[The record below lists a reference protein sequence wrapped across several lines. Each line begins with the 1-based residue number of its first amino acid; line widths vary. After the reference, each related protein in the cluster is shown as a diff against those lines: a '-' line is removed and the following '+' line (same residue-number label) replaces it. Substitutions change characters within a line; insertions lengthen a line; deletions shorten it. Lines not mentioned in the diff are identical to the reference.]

1 MFIPTTI
8 KSLDFEKGLKSLDS
22 PKDYFINMASSQDE
36 KVYDDVTNMYI
47 QYLDNDY
54 SFLEDFLVDELLYD
68 YKTERLLKI
77 LQKVQKNKY
86 SVYDLKYIFKLNNKK
101 NPELH
106 FFIKNSRGNF
116 SILLIDLYHLGIF
129 GKKNTNGKSL
139 IIPLEKIYKRKKNNK
154 CKLENIKN
162 IL

>member
-1 MFIPTTI
+1 MQGTINKINIRYNRFKKNPVFIPTTI

-54 SFLEDFLVDELLYD
+54 SFLDDFLIDELLYD

-106 FFIKNSRGNF
+106 FF
-116 SILLIDLYHLGIF
+116 Y
-129 GKKNTNGKSL
+129 KK
-139 IIPLEKIYKRKKNNK
+139 
-154 CKLENIKN
+154 
-162 IL
+162 

>member
-1 MFIPTTI
+1 MFILTTI
-8 KSLDFEKGLKSLDS
+8 KPLDFEKELKSLVS

-36 KVYDDVTNMYI
+36 KVYDDATNMYI

-77 LQKVQKNKY
+77 LQKVQKSKY
-86 SVYDLKYIFKLNNKK
+86 SVYDLKF
-101 NPELH
+101 H

-129 GKKNTNGKSL
+129 GKKYTKEKRIINTN
-139 IIPLEKIYKRKKNNK
+139 
-154 CKLENIKN
+154 
-162 IL
+162 